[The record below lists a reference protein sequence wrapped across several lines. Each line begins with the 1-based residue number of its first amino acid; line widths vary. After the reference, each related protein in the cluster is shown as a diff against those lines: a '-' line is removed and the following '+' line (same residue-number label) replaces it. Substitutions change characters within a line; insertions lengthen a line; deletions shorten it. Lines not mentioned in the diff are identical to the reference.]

1 MNGLRSL
8 PVEKKTAGFEEVY
21 TSPAAAAMD
30 GAPDGAGASY
40 ALDLCARIARCTDVE
55 GTITRL
61 FLSAGTRQVHALLR
75 MEMESLGMQVRVDA
89 AGNLRGMYAG
99 QSADA
104 PVLLT
109 GSHVDTVPD
118 AGRFD
123 GVLGV
128 AIALAAVRA
137 LGRRRLRFA
146 IEVIAFSEEEGI
158 RFRLPYLGSRAL
170 VRTLGV
176 QELARVDEAG
186 VSVAEAIDRFRLNV
200 EELGAAAI
208 TAGTFAFLEVH
219 IEQGPVLEALG
230 LPLGVVTGVAGQMQ
244 VEVIFRGRA
253 NHAGTTPMHLRHDAL
268 AAAAAWIGCVE
279 ALAKRTD
286 GLVATVGTMR
296 VSPGAAN
303 VVPGT
308 AVVSVDVRHA
318 LDEVRRSAMRDLLA
332 AAEREGGRRGVTVTA
347 RELSRQEAVRMET
360 GLVERMAA
368 AVGEAGFPVH
378 RMVSGAGHDAMILA
392 KAVPAAMLFVRTP
405 GGVSHHPDETV
416 AAADV
421 EAAIGVLLSVMER
434 LESSTAEVSG

>member
-1 MNGLRSL
+1 
-8 PVEKKTAGFEEVY
+8 
-21 TSPAAAAMD
+21 
-30 GAPDGAGASY
+30 
-40 ALDLCARIARCTDVE
+40 
-55 GTITRL
+55 
-61 FLSAGTRQVHALLR
+61 
-75 MEMESLGMQVRVDA
+75 
-89 AGNLRGMYAG
+89 
-99 QSADA
+99 
-104 PVLLT
+104 VLLT

-347 RELSRQEAVRMET
+347 RELSRQEAVRMEP
-360 GLVERMAA
+360 GLVERIAA
-368 AVGEAGFPVH
+368 AVEEAGFPVH

-405 GGVSHHPDETV
+405 GGLSHHPDETV